1 MIIRNKKENKENKE
15 EKKSS
20 YVKNFDVKSLIF
32 VITLVVISLLLIVLF
47 TRKTSEQ
54 KIYIEVV
61 SQNVEY
67 TYNPAGQSSVKIDV
81 NQNLKLGI
89 FADNKKNVKC
99 YSTDESKLEF
109 IGKDEAISKSKG
121 IVEVYCKAKDQKSNI
136 IEINI
141 GG

>member
-1 MIIRNKKENKENKE
+1 MIIRNKKENIENE
-15 EKKSS
+15 VIEKKSNI
-20 YVKNFDVKSLIF
+20 KKIKGKSIIF
-32 VITLVVISLLLIVLF
+32 VAALALISLLLIVLF

-67 TYNPAGQSSVKIDV
+67 TYNPAGQSNVKIDV

-121 IVEVYCKAKDQKSNI
+121 FVEVYCKAKDQKSNI